1 MNAIQLEKAITK
13 RHTLD
18 NKRHEVYGDER
29 KQIETALERLEARII
44 KAVDKMFPDVTRVIN
59 KYVDH
64 YKQDF
69 YFYDS
74 LKFIKYGGNG
84 ILKLRN
90 TGVEYFV
97 TKSEHEQIVFSYYM
111 SKEPLT
117 KVSKDQRNR
126 YFVVKDC
133 QVTKQVSEATAK
145 KLYAAMPVIDLEMQV
160 TA

>member
-18 NKRHEVYGDER
+18 NKRHTVYGDER
-29 KQIETALERLEARII
+29 KEIETALERLEARII
-44 KAVDKMFPDVTRVIN
+44 KAVDNMFPDVTRVIN
-59 KYVDH
+59 KYVEH

-84 ILKLRN
+84 LLKVRN

-97 TKSEHEQIVFSYYM
+97 TKSEHEQIVFNYYM
-111 SKEPLT
+111 SKDPLT

-126 YFVVKDC
+126 YFKLKDSQVV
-133 QVTKQVSEATAK
+133 KQVSEATAA
-145 KLYAAMPVIDLEMQV
+145 KLYDDMKELELVQV
-160 TA
+160 S

>member
-13 RHTLD
+13 RQALD
-18 NKRHEVYGDER
+18 IKRHEVYGDER
-29 KQIETALERLEARII
+29 KEIETALGRLEARII
-44 KAVDKMFPDVTRVIN
+44 KAVDKMLPDVARVVN
-59 KYVDH
+59 KYVDSN
-64 YKQDF
+64 KEDF

-84 ILKLRN
+84 ILKVRN

-97 TKSEHEQIVFSYYM
+97 TKSDHEQIVFNYYM

-126 YFVVKDC
+126 YFKLKDGIVV
-133 QVTKQVSEATAK
+133 KQVSELTAV
-145 KLYAAMPVIDLEMQV
+145 KLYAAMPVIDLDKV

>member
-1 MNAIQLEKAITK
+1 MNVIQLEKAIAK

-29 KQIETALERLEARII
+29 AKIEAALDRLEKRII
-44 KAVDKMFPDVTRVIN
+44 KAVNNMFPDVTRVIN
-59 KYVDH
+59 KYVES

-84 ILKLRN
+84 LLKVRD

-97 TKSEHEQIVFSYYM
+97 TKSEHERIVFNYYM
-111 SKEPLT
+111 PTDPQT
-117 KVSKDQRNR
+117 KISKDQRNR
-126 YFVVKDC
+126 YFKLKDC
-133 QVTKQVSEATAK
+133 QVVKQVSEAAAAK
-145 KLYAAMPVIDLEMQV
+145 MYDDMPEFELVQV
-160 TA
+160 S

>member
-18 NKRHEVYGDER
+18 SKRHEVYGDER
-29 KQIETALERLEARII
+29 AKIEAALDRLEKRII
-44 KAVDKMFPDVTRVIN
+44 KAVNNMFPDVTRVIN
-59 KYVDH
+59 KYVEH

-84 ILKLRN
+84 LLKVRD
-90 TGVEYFV
+90 TGIEYFV
-97 TKSEHEQIVFSYYM
+97 TKSEHERIVFNYYM
-111 SKEPLT
+111 SKDPRT

-126 YFVVKDC
+126 YFKLKDC
-133 QVTKQVSEATAK
+133 QVVKQVSEATAA
-145 KLYAAMPVIDLEMQV
+145 KLYADMPELELMQV
-160 TA
+160 S